1 MKIAFDARELS
12 GQATGVGRVVGGLL
26 EAWPEDDEII
36 LYARTPIPWRFL
48 CGRRRSRVVSGI
60 AHMPGALWE
69 QVVLPRLLRR
79 DGVEALFAPAYGM
92 PIAAP
97 CAAVVGMHDCA
108 CEATP
113 QEFTWRERR
122 RRQWAARRAAA
133 RAAWLLTGSRFA
145 AGEIERWYGVPKQRI
160 VTARYGIG
168 RSFRDIDPA
177 RITAVRERYDL
188 HGRTVLFVGAP
199 LARRDLSGLTQT
211 IAGLRATRQDVDL
224 CFVGPQR
231 GTPAGDGPEAPRWL
245 GYVPEEDLA
254 AVYAAATV
262 VAYPTTYEGFGF
274 PVLEALAC
282 GTPVVA
288 SAAGSLPEVFGEHAW
303 LVPDS
308 RAQWTEALSTLLDDE
323 GERRRRI
330 ESASAW
336 AQRRDWGPAA
346 RLLRRLLQAAAARGA
361 TAEAA

>member
-1 MKIAFDARELS
+1 
-12 GQATGVGRVVGGLL
+12 
-26 EAWPEDDEII
+26 
-36 LYARTPIPWRFL
+36 
-48 CGRRRSRVVSGI
+48 
-60 AHMPGALWE
+60 MPGALWE
-69 QVVLPRLLRR
+69 QAVLPRLLRR
-79 DGVEALFAPAYGM
+79 DGARALFAPAYGM

-97 CAAVVGMHDCA
+97 CPVVVGMHDCA

-113 QEFTWRERR
+113 HEFSWRERR

-145 AGEIERWYGVPKQRI
+145 AAEIERWYGVPRERI
-160 VTARYGIG
+160 VTARYGIE

-177 RITAVRERYDL
+177 RVAAVRERYGL

-199 LARRDLSGLTQT
+199 LARRDLSGLAQT
-211 IAGLRATRQDVDL
+211 IAGLRTTRQDVDL

-231 GTPAGDGPEAPRWL
+231 SAPPAVGDGAPRRL

-262 VAYPTTYEGFGF
+262 VAYPTRYEGFGF

-288 SAAGSLPEVFGEHAW
+288 SAAGSLPEIFGEHAW
-303 LVPDS
+303 LVSDS

-330 ESASAW
+330 ESARAW
-336 AQRRDWGPAA
+336 ALRRDWGPAA
-346 RLLRRLLQAAAARGA
+346 RLLRRLLIAAAQHT